1 MTRAE
6 LVAKYER
13 LATDTPVSWL
23 AEIYKA
29 VMIDL
34 RTLEREGA
42 LVSYN
47 TAEAARACGVTAKTI
62 AHWCELGRFP
72 NAFKTSQ
79 GKGGQWVVPAGD
91 VDTYLTRK
99 ARNVA

>member
-23 AEIYKA
+23 AEIYTA

-34 RTLEREGA
+34 RTLESEGA
-42 LVSYN
+42 RISYN
-47 TAEAARACGVTAKTI
+47 SGEAARACGVTPKTI

-72 NAFKTSQ
+72 NAFKTSP

-91 VDTYLTRK
+91 VDAYLTQK
-99 ARNVA
+99 ARRVA

>member
-29 VMIDL
+29 VLADL

-42 LVSYN
+42 PVSYN
-47 TAEAARACGVTAKTI
+47 TAEAARACGVTPKTL
-62 AHWCELGRFP
+62 AHWCELGRLP
-72 NAFKTSQ
+72 NAFKTSP

-91 VDTYLTRK
+91 VDAYLTQK
-99 ARNVA
+99 ARQVA